1 LGSGFVP
8 WPHVTFGAVTAF
20 PAVGGGVGTA
30 VLPDA
35 DVLSDLRVLTV
46 VATSMDCSAVA
57 WLSVTT
63 AGVAWL
69 VVLSLARDARLTA
82 VVLA

>member
-1 LGSGFVP
+1 MTNIPCTAVESATLGSGFVP

-46 VATSMDCSAVA
+46 VATSMD
-57 WLSVTT
+57 
-63 AGVAWL
+63 
-69 VVLSLARDARLTA
+69 
-82 VVLA
+82 